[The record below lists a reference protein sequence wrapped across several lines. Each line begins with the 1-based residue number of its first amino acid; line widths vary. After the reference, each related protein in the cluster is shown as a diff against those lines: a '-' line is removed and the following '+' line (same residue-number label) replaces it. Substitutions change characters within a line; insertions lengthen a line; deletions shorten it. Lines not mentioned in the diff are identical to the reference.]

1 MEIDSFLLSIKK
13 RTAMLKNHIKF
24 SLRNLWKN
32 KTLSFLNLLGLSIGV
47 SSVLT
52 LMFSVYAY
60 YTADNHIP
68 EPENIVYLKTQLTDG
83 TTYREVAY
91 PLLDEVVKSSPE
103 VIAGT
108 HLHSWGNIWLENGDD
123 EFQHRTDYADPEFFE
138 VFDLPLK
145 YGNKETALKEKY
157 SIILTHKVSEQLFG
171 DTNPVGKTIVGA
183 DTLNLK
189 ITGVFEPMSPYSSF
203 RLGVVLPN
211 TLLENNPTFISQT
224 NWNNSFSPAFFKL
237 RPEANTAAL
246 ATKITQIA
254 KQNYSEATMISE
266 MKVMPYTEMRT
277 DIIPVVDTIIG
288 GSIAASLFVLLIIL
302 VNLLNLNTSTMLRRT
317 KDIAVRKVLG
327 GSKKSVVIQFC
338 VENGIL
344 VFISIII
351 SSVLFLLINLPR
363 LNDTFGPEFGRI
375 SFNVAKDYP
384 IIIGIVIVGLLATL
398 MVGIFPTLRFIKVP
412 VSLGIKGKIEQIK
425 SNFLLRNSFI
435 IVQFTIAI
443 LFISIAVILNQQI
456 GFMKNADLGFER
468 NHVLVG
474 SIDLDYKNLDVAKSK
489 FNALL
494 NDLEANPHVKSVS
507 TSQAIPSDYY
517 FNYTPYYDPETK
529 TDVRFRRS
537 YADDSYF
544 ETLEIPI
551 IMGRNFDQNRDRDEE
566 FPVIIN
572 EAAMK
577 AFGWTSI
584 EGKRL
589 KYKTSESEGHPI
601 VGVVKD
607 FHYQDLQN
615 AVEPLVHI
623 YRDKSALENHRYL
636 SVKVAEGQ
644 ETQVSNS
651 IAETFNSISS
661 RRDYDQS
668 SLNEKVS
675 AQYQLIE
682 GILQSVNI
690 TAVLTIF
697 ISCLGMFGLI
707 SFLAKRKVKEIGIRK
722 VLGAGVAKIIVLLSK
737 DYIVLVGIAALVAFP
752 IAWYVMNAWLGTFAY
767 SISIQWW
774 MFALAGFIAFFITS
788 FTLGLQ
794 AIKSA
799 IANPVKSLRTE

>member
-1 MEIDSFLLSIKK
+1 MF
-13 RTAMLKNHIKF
+13 KNHLKV

-32 KTLSFLNLLGLSIGV
+32 KTLSLLNLIGLSIGV

-60 YTADNHIP
+60 YTANDHIP
-68 EPENIVYLKTQLTDG
+68 NQENIVYLKTQLTDG
-83 TTYREVAY
+83 TEYREVVY
-91 PLLDEVVKSSPE
+91 PLLDEVVNSSPE

-108 HLHSWGNIWLENGDD
+108 HLHSWGNIWLENGEE

-145 YGNKETALKEKY
+145 YGNKETALKDKY
-157 SIILTHKVSEQLFG
+157 SIILTHKVSEQIFG
-171 DTNPVGKTIVGA
+171 DKNPVGKTLVGA
-183 DTLNLK
+183 DTLNLR
-189 ITGVFEPMSPYSSF
+189 ITGVFEPISPYSSF

-211 TLLENNPTFISQT
+211 TLLENNPTFVRQT
-224 NWNNSFSPAFFKL
+224 NWANSFSPVFFKL
-237 RPEANTAAL
+237 RPNTDKQAL
-246 ATKITQIA
+246 GEKVTQLV
-254 KQNYSEATMISE
+254 KENYSDPSMVAQ
-266 MKVMPYTEMRT
+266 MKVMPYTGFRT
-277 DIIPVVDTIIG
+277 DILPVVDTIIG
-288 GSIAASLFVLLIIL
+288 GSIAASIFVLLIIL

-327 GSKKSVVIQFC
+327 GSKKSVVVQFC
-338 VENGIL
+338 IENGIL
-344 VFISIII
+344 VFVSIVISA
-351 SSVLFLLINLPR
+351 VLFLLVNLPR

-375 SFNVAKDYP
+375 SFDVVKDYP
-384 IIIGIVIVGLLATL
+384 VVIGIVIVGLLGTL

-435 IVQFTIAI
+435 ILQFTIAI
-443 LFISIAVILNQQI
+443 LFICIAVILNQQI

-468 NHVLVG
+468 NNVLVG
-474 SIDLDYKNLDVAKSK
+474 GIDLDYKDLDAAKSK

-494 NDLEANPHVKSVS
+494 NELEANPYVESVS
-507 TSQAIPSDYY
+507 TSEAVPSDYY

-537 YADDSYF
+537 YADESYF
-544 ETLEIPI
+544 ETLEVPI
-551 IMGRNFDQNRDRDEE
+551 VMGRNFDQNRDNPEE
-566 FPVIIN
+566 FPAIIN
-572 EAAMK
+572 ETAMK

-584 EGKRL
+584 DGKRL
-589 KYKTSESEGHPI
+589 KFKTSDDEGHPI

-615 AVEPLVHI
+615 AVEPLVHF
-623 YRDKSALENHRYL
+623 YRDKSALDRHRYL

-644 ETQVSNS
+644 EKQVENS
-651 IAETFNSISS
+651 IVAAFNGISS
-661 RRDYDQS
+661 RRGYEQS
-668 SLNEKVS
+668 NLNGKVS

-690 TAVLTIF
+690 TAILTIF

-722 VLGAGVAKIIVLLSK
+722 VLGAGVAKIVVLLSK
-737 DYIVLVGIAALVAFP
+737 DYIILVGVAALIAFP

-774 MFALAGFIAFFITS
+774 MFAIAGVIAFLITS

-794 AIKSA
+794 AVKSA
-799 IANPVKSLRTE
+799 LANPVKSLRTE

>member
-1 MEIDSFLLSIKK
+1 MF
-13 RTAMLKNHIKF
+13 KNHIKISF
-24 SLRNLWKN
+24 RNLWKN
-32 KTLSFLNLLGLSIGV
+32 KTLSLLNLLGLSIGV

-60 YTADNHIP
+60 YTANDTIP
-68 EPENIVYLKTQLTDG
+68 NQENLVYLKTQLNDG
-83 TTYREVAY
+83 TEYREVAY
-91 PLLDEVVKSSPE
+91 PLLDEVVNSSPE

-108 HLHSWGNIWLENGDD
+108 HLHSWGNIWLEHEND

-145 YGNKETALKEKY
+145 YGNKKTALQEKY
-157 SIILTHKVSEQLFG
+157 SIILTHKVSEQIFG
-171 DTNPVGKTIVGA
+171 DKNPVGKTLIGA

-189 ITGVFEPMSPYSSF
+189 ITGVFEPISPYASF

-211 TLLENNPTFISQT
+211 TLLENNPTFKRQT
-224 NWNNSFSPAFFKL
+224 NWANSFSPAFFKL
-237 RPEANTAAL
+237 RADTDLGTL
-246 ATKITQIA
+246 AQKVTQLV
-254 KQNYSEATMISE
+254 KQNYRDPSMIAE
-266 MKVMPYTEMRT
+266 MKVMPYLEFRT
-277 DIIPVVDTIIG
+277 DILPVVDTIIG
-288 GSIAASLFVLLIIL
+288 GSIAASIFVLLIIL

-327 GSKKSVVIQFC
+327 SGKKSVVVQFC
-338 VENGIL
+338 IENGIL
-344 VFISIII
+344 VFISLII
-351 SSVLFLLINLPR
+351 SAVLFLLVNLPR

-375 SFNVAKDYP
+375 SFDVVKDYP
-384 IIIGIVIVGLLATL
+384 VVIGMIVVGVLATL
-398 MVGIFPTLRFIKVP
+398 MVGIFPTLRFIRVP

-435 IVQFTIAI
+435 ILQFTIAI
-443 LFISIAVILNQQI
+443 LFICIAVILNQQI

-468 NHVLVG
+468 NQVLVG
-474 SIDLDYKNLDVAKSK
+474 SIDLDYKDLDAAKSK

-494 NDLEANPHVKSVS
+494 NELEANPFVQSVS
-507 TSQAIPSDYY
+507 TSEAVPSDYY
-517 FNYTPYYDPETK
+517 FNYTTYYDPETK

-537 YADDSYF
+537 YADDGYF
-544 ETLEIPI
+544 ETLEAPI
-551 IMGRNFDQNRDRDEE
+551 VMGRNFDRNRDNPDEY
-566 FPVIIN
+566 PVIIN

-577 AFGWTSI
+577 AFGWTTI

-589 KYKTSESEGHPI
+589 KFKTSEDEGNPI

-623 YRDKSALENHRYL
+623 YRDKSTLGRHRYL
-636 SVKVAEGQ
+636 SVKVSEGQ
-644 ETQVSNS
+644 EKQVGS
-651 IAETFNSISS
+651 IISAAFRGISS
-661 RRDYDQS
+661 RRGYEQS
-668 SLNEKVS
+668 ELNDKVS
-675 AQYQLIE
+675 AQYQLID

-690 TAVLTIF
+690 TAILTIF

-722 VLGAGVAKIIVLLSK
+722 VLGAGVTKIIILLSK
-737 DYIVLVGIAALVAFP
+737 DYIILVGVAALVAFP

-774 MFALAGFIAFFITS
+774 MFVIAGLIAFLITS

-794 AIKSA
+794 AVKSA
-799 IANPVKSLRTE
+799 LANPVKSLRTE

>member
-1 MEIDSFLLSIKK
+1 MF
-13 RTAMLKNHIKF
+13 KNHIKF

-32 KTLSFLNLLGLSIGV
+32 KTLSVLNLLGLSIGV

-60 YTADNHIP
+60 YTADTHIP
-68 EPENIVYLKTQLTDG
+68 DRENIVYLKTQLTDG
-83 TTYREVAY
+83 TSYREVAY
-91 PLLDEVVKSSPE
+91 PLIDEVVRSSPE
-103 VIAGT
+103 VLAGT
-108 HLHSWGNIWLENGDD
+108 HLHSWGNIWLENGTD

-157 SIILTHKVSEQLFG
+157 SIILTHKVSEQLYG
-171 DTNPVGKTIVGA
+171 DKNPVGKTLVGA

-211 TLLENNPTFISQT
+211 TLLENNPTFQRQT
-224 NWNNSFSPAFFKL
+224 NWDNSFSPAFFKV
-237 RPEANTAAL
+237 RPDTNKEAL
-246 ATKITQIA
+246 AQKITQIA
-254 KQNYSEATMISE
+254 KQNYSESTMIKAME
-266 MKVMPYTEMRT
+266 VLPYTDMRT

-288 GSIAASLFVLLIIL
+288 GSIAASIFVLLIIL

-327 GSKKSVVIQFC
+327 GSKKSVILQFC
-338 VENGIL
+338 IENGIL
-344 VFISIII
+344 VFVSIII
-351 SSVLFLLINLPR
+351 SGVLFLLVNLPR

-375 SFNVAKDYP
+375 SFDVVKDFP
-384 IIIGIVIVGLLATL
+384 VIVGIVVVGLLATL

-412 VSLGIKGKIEQIK
+412 ISLGIKGKIEQIK

-435 IVQFTIAI
+435 ILQFTIAI
-443 LFISIAVILNQQI
+443 LFICIAVILNQQI

-468 NHVLVG
+468 SNVLVG
-474 SIDLDYKNLDVAKSK
+474 SIDLDYKDLDAAKSS
-489 FNALL
+489 FNAML
-494 NDLEANPHVKSVS
+494 NELEANPYVKSVS

-551 IMGRNFDQNRDRDEE
+551 VMGRNFDQNRDNPEE
-566 FPVIIN
+566 YPVIIN

-584 EGKRL
+584 DGRRL
-589 KYKTSESEGHPI
+589 KYKTSKDEGHPI
-601 VGVVKD
+601 IGVVKD

-615 AVEPLVHI
+615 SIEPLVHI
-623 YRDKSALENHRYL
+623 YRDKNALESHRYL
-636 SVKVAEGQ
+636 TVKVAEGQ
-644 ETQVSNS
+644 EKQVSTIITS
-651 IAETFNSISS
+651 TFNSISS
-661 RRDYDQS
+661 RRSYEQ
-668 SLNEKVS
+668 LNLNDKVS

-690 TAVLTIF
+690 TAILTIF

-722 VLGAGVAKIIVLLSK
+722 VLGAGVAKIVMLLSK
-737 DYIVLVGIAALVAFP
+737 DYIILVGIAAIIAFP
-752 IAWYVMNAWLGTFAY
+752 IAWYLMNAWLGTFAY

-774 MFALAGFIAFFITS
+774 MFALAGFIAFIITS

-794 AIKSA
+794 AVKSA
-799 IANPVKSLRTE
+799 LANPVKSLRTE

>member
-1 MEIDSFLLSIKK
+1 
-13 RTAMLKNHIKF
+13 MLKNHIKI

-32 KTLSFLNLLGLSIGV
+32 KTLSLLNLIGLSIGV

-60 YTADNHIP
+60 YTANEHIP
-68 EPENIVYLKTQLTDG
+68 DQEQIVYLKTQLNDG
-83 TTYREVAY
+83 TEYREVAY
-91 PLLDEVVKSSPE
+91 PLLDELVSSSPE

-145 YGNKETALKEKY
+145 YGNKEIALKEKY

-171 DTNPVGKTIVGA
+171 DKNPVGKTLIGA

-211 TLLENNPTFISQT
+211 TLLENNPTFTQQT
-224 NWNNSFSPAFFKL
+224 NWGNSFSPAFFKI
-237 RPEANTAAL
+237 RPDTDVDAL
-246 ATKITQIA
+246 AQNVTQLV
-254 KQNYSEATMISE
+254 KQNYSDSSMIAE
-266 MKVMPYTEMRT
+266 MKVMPFKEMRT
-277 DIIPVVDTIIG
+277 DIIPVVDTIVG
-288 GSIAASLFVLLIIL
+288 GSIAASFFVLLIIL

-327 GSKKSVVIQFC
+327 SSKKSVVFQFC
-338 VENGIL
+338 IENGIL
-344 VFISIII
+344 VFVSILISI
-351 SSVLFLLINLPR
+351 VLFLLVNLPR

-375 SFNVAKDYP
+375 SFDVIKDFP
-384 IIIGIVIVGLLATL
+384 VVIGIVIVGILATL

-412 VSLGIKGKIEQIK
+412 VSLGIKGKIQQIK

-435 IVQFTIAI
+435 ILQFTIAI
-443 LFISIAVILNQQI
+443 LFICIAVILNRQI

-468 NHVLVG
+468 NNVLVG
-474 SIDLDYKNLDVAKSK
+474 SIDLDYKNLDAAKSK

-494 NDLEANPHVKSVS
+494 NELEANSYVKSVS
-507 TSQAIPSDYY
+507 TSQAVPSDYY
-517 FNYTPYYDPETK
+517 FNYTTYYDPETD
-529 TDVRFRRS
+529 TDVRIRRS
-537 YADDSYF
+537 YADDGYF
-544 ETLEIPI
+544 ETLEVPVIS
-551 IMGRNFDQNRDRDEE
+551 GRNFDRNIDNPDE
-566 FPVIIN
+566 FPVILN

-577 AFGWTSI
+577 AFGWSSI

-589 KYKTSESEGHPI
+589 KFKNSSSDGNPI
-601 VGVVKD
+601 VGVVKN

-623 YRDKSALENHRYL
+623 YRDPSRLDAHRFL
-636 SVKVAEGQ
+636 SVKVVEGQ
-644 ETQVSNS
+644 EKQVEGI
-651 IAETFNSISS
+651 IAAAFNGISS
-661 RRDYDQS
+661 RRGYEQS
-668 SLNEKVS
+668 RLTDKVS

-690 TAVLTIF
+690 TAILTIF

-722 VLGAGVAKIIVLLSK
+722 VLGAGVAKIVVLLSK
-737 DYIVLVGIAALVAFP
+737 DYIILVGIAAIIAFP

-767 SISIQWW
+767 SVSIQWW
-774 MFALAGFIAFFITS
+774 MFAVAGIIAFLITS

-794 AIKSA
+794 AVKSA
-799 IANPVKSLRTE
+799 LANPVKSLRTE

>member
-1 MEIDSFLLSIKK
+1 
-13 RTAMLKNHIKF
+13 MLKNHIKI

-32 KTLSFLNLLGLSIGV
+32 KTLSLLNLIGLSIGV
-47 SSVLT
+47 SSVLA
-52 LMFSVYAY
+52 LLFSVYSY
-60 YTADNHIP
+60 YTANDYIP
-68 EPENIVYLKTQLTDG
+68 DQENIVYLKTRLNDG
-83 TTYREVAY
+83 TEYREVAY
-91 PLLDEVVKSSPE
+91 PLLDVVVSSSPE

-145 YGNKETALKEKY
+145 YGNKETALQEKY
-157 SIILTHKVSEQLFG
+157 SIILTHKVSEQIFG
-171 DTNPVGKTIVGA
+171 DTNPVGKTLVGA

-189 ITGVFEPMSPYSSF
+189 VTGVFEPISPYSSF

-211 TLLENNPTFISQT
+211 TLLEDNPTFIRQT
-224 NWNNSFSPAFFKL
+224 NWANSFSPAFFKL
-237 RPEANTAAL
+237 LPDADSQAL
-246 ATKITQIA
+246 AQKVTQLA
-254 KQNYSEATMISE
+254 KQNYSDPSMIAE
-266 MKVMPYTEMRT
+266 MKVMPYAEMRT

-288 GSIAASLFVLLIIL
+288 GSIAASIFVLLIIL

-327 GSKKSVVIQFC
+327 GSKKNMIVQFC
-338 VENGIL
+338 IENGIL
-344 VFISIII
+344 VFV
-351 SSVLFLLINLPR
+351 SVLISFMLFILVNLPR

-375 SFNVAKDYP
+375 SFDILKDYP
-384 IIIGIVIVGLLATL
+384 IVVAIVGIGILATL
-398 MVGIFPTLRFIKVP
+398 MVGIFPTLRFVKVP

-435 IVQFTIAI
+435 ILQFTIAI
-443 LFISIAVILNQQI
+443 LFICIAVILNQQI

-468 NHVLVG
+468 NNVLVG
-474 SIDLDYKNLDVAKSK
+474 SIDLDYKDLDAAKSK

-494 NDLEANPHVKSVS
+494 NELEANPYVKNIS
-507 TSQAIPSDYY
+507 TSQAVPSDYY
-517 FNYTPYYDPETK
+517 FNYTPYYDAETE

-537 YADDSYF
+537 YADEGYF
-544 ETLEIPI
+544 KTLEVPI
-551 IMGRNFDQNRDRDEE
+551 VMGRNFDQNRDNPEE
-566 FPVIIN
+566 FPAIIN

-589 KYKTSESEGHPI
+589 KFKTSDDEGHPI

-615 AVEPLVHI
+615 AVEPLVHF
-623 YRDKSALENHRYL
+623 YRDKSTLERHRFL
-636 SVKVAEGQ
+636 LVKVAEGQ
-644 ETQVSNS
+644 EKEVGNIIT
-651 IAETFNSISS
+651 AAFNNIST
-661 RRDYDQS
+661 RRGYDQS
-668 SLNEKVS
+668 QLNDKVS

-682 GILQSVNI
+682 GILKSVNI
-690 TAVLTIF
+690 TAILTIF

-737 DYIVLVGIAALVAFP
+737 DYIILLGIAALIAFP

-767 SISIQWW
+767 SISIKWW
-774 MFALAGFIAFFITS
+774 MFTLAGVIAFLITS

-794 AIKSA
+794 AVKSA
-799 IANPVKSLRTE
+799 LANPVKSLRAE

>member
-1 MEIDSFLLSIKK
+1 
-13 RTAMLKNHIKF
+13 MLKNHIKI

-32 KTLSFLNLLGLSIGV
+32 KTLSLLNLLGLSIGV

-52 LMFSVYAY
+52 LLFSVYAY
-60 YTADNHIP
+60 YTANDHIP
-68 EPENIVYLKTQLTDG
+68 NQEQIVYLKTQLNDG
-83 TTYREVAY
+83 TEYREVAY
-91 PLLDEVVKSSPE
+91 PLLDELVSSSSE

-108 HLHSWGNIWLENGDD
+108 HLHSWGNIWLENEND

-145 YGNKETALKEKY
+145 YGNKETALQEKY

-171 DTNPVGKTIVGA
+171 DKNPVGKTLIGA
-183 DTLNLK
+183 DSLNLK

-211 TLLENNPTFISQT
+211 TLLENNPTFIQQT
-224 NWNNSFSPAFFKL
+224 NWGNSFSPAFFKL
-237 RPEANTAAL
+237 RPNANVEVL
-246 ATKITQIA
+246 AQRVNELV
-254 KQNYSEATMISE
+254 KQNYSDPSMIAE
-266 MKVMPYTEMRT
+266 MKVMPYVDMRT

-288 GSIAASLFVLLIIL
+288 GSIAASIFVLLIIL
-302 VNLLNLNTSTMLRRT
+302 VNLLNLNASTMLRRT

-327 GSKKSVVIQFC
+327 SSKKSVVVQFC
-338 VENGIL
+338 IENGIL
-344 VFISIII
+344 VFISILI
-351 SSVLFLLINLPR
+351 SIVLFLLVNLPR

-375 SFNVAKDYP
+375 SFDVVKDYP
-384 IIIGIVIVGLLATL
+384 VVIGIAIVGILAT
-398 MVGIFPTLRFIKVP
+398 MVVGIFPTLRFIKVP
-412 VSLGIKGKIEQIK
+412 VSLGIKGKIQQIK

-435 IVQFTIAI
+435 ILQFTIAI
-443 LFISIAVILNQQI
+443 LFICIAVILNQQI

-468 NHVLVG
+468 NSILVG
-474 SIDLDYKNLDVAKSK
+474 SIDLDYKNPDAAKSK

-494 NDLEANPHVKSVS
+494 NELEANSYVKSVS

-517 FNYTPYYDPETK
+517 FNYTTYYDPEMD
-529 TDVRFRRS
+529 TDVRIRRS
-537 YADDSYF
+537 YADDGYF
-544 ETLEIPI
+544 KTLGVPVVK
-551 IMGRNFDQNRDRDEE
+551 GRNFDRNIDNPNE
-566 FPVIIN
+566 FPVILN

-577 AFGWTSI
+577 AFGWNSI

-589 KYKTSESEGHPI
+589 KFKNSDGEGNPI

-623 YRDKSALENHRYL
+623 YREPSRLDAHRFL
-636 SVKVAEGQ
+636 SVKVVEGQ
-644 ETQVSNS
+644 EKHVEGIIT
-651 IAETFNSISS
+651 AAFNGISS
-661 RRDYDQS
+661 RRDYEQS
-668 SLNEKVS
+668 QLNDKVS

-690 TAVLTIF
+690 TAILTIF

-722 VLGAGVAKIIVLLSK
+722 VLGAGVAKIVVLLSK
-737 DYIVLVGIAALVAFP
+737 DYIILVGIAAIVAFP
-752 IAWYVMNAWLGTFAY
+752 IAWYIMNSWLGTFAY
-767 SISIQWW
+767 SISIKWW
-774 MFALAGFIAFFITS
+774 MFVLAGLIAFFITA
-788 FTLGLQ
+788 FTLSLQ
-794 AIKSA
+794 AVKA
-799 IANPVKSLRTE
+799 AMANPVKSLRTE

>member
-1 MEIDSFLLSIKK
+1 
-13 RTAMLKNHIKF
+13 MLKNHIKI

-32 KTLSFLNLLGLSIGV
+32 KTLSMLNLIGLSIGV

-52 LMFSVYAY
+52 LLFSVYVY
-60 YTADNHIP
+60 YTADNIIP
-68 EPENIVYLKTQLTDG
+68 NQENIVYLKTHLKDG
-83 TTYREVAY
+83 NSYRAVPY
-91 PLLDEVVKSSPE
+91 PLMEKVVNTSPQ
-103 VIAGT
+103 VLAGT
-108 HLHSWGNIWLENGDD
+108 HLHQWGNIWLENGDD

-157 SIILTHKVSEQLFG
+157 AIILTDKVSQQIFG
-171 DTNPVGKTIVGA
+171 DENPVGKTLIGA

-189 ITGVFEPMSPYSSF
+189 VTGVFEPISPYSSF

-211 TLLENNPTFISQT
+211 TLLKNNPNFERQN
-224 NWNNSFSPAFFKL
+224 NWEDSFSPAYFSVS
-237 RPEANTAAL
+237 RDTDIAAL
-246 ATKITQIA
+246 Q
-254 KQNYSEATMISE
+254 KQVEQLVQENYADPAPISHME
-266 MKVMPYTEMRT
+266 LMPYSKFRT
-277 DIIPVVDTIIG
+277 DAIPVVDTIIG
-288 GSIAASLFVLLIIL
+288 GSIAASLFVMLIIL

-327 GSKKSVVIQFC
+327 SSKKSVVVQFC
-338 VENGIL
+338 IENGIL
-344 VFISIII
+344 VFISILI
-351 SSVLFLLINLPR
+351 SALLFLLVNLPR

-375 SFNVAKDYP
+375 SFDIMKDYP
-384 IIIGIVIVGLLATL
+384 VVVGVVLLGLLATL

-412 VSLGIKGKIEQIK
+412 ISLGIKGKIDQIR

-435 IVQFTIAI
+435 ILQFTIAI
-443 LFISIAVILNQQI
+443 LFICIAVILNQQI

-468 NHVLVG
+468 NHILVG
-474 SIDLDYKNLDVAKSK
+474 SIDLDYKDIDAAKSK
-489 FNALL
+489 FSALI
-494 NDLEANPHVKSVS
+494 NDLEANPYVESVS
-507 TSQAIPSDYY
+507 TSEAVPSDYY
-517 FNYTPYYDPETK
+517 FNYSSFYDPETK
-529 TDVRFRRS
+529 MDVRMRRS
-537 YADDSYF
+537 YADDGYF
-544 ETLEIPI
+544 ETLEVPLV
-551 IMGRNFDQNRDRDEE
+551 MGRNFDRNIEIPEE
-566 FPVIIN
+566 SPVIIN

-577 AFGWTSI
+577 AFGWNSI
-584 EGKRL
+584 EGRRL
-589 KYKTSESEGHPI
+589 KFKNSDSEGYPI

-623 YRDKSALENHRYL
+623 YRDKGSLDRHRFL

-644 ETQVSNS
+644 EKHVEGI
-651 IAETFNSISS
+651 IAAAFNSISS
-661 RRDYDQS
+661 RRGYEQS
-668 SLNEKVS
+668 RLTDKVS

-690 TAVLTIF
+690 TAILTIF

-722 VLGAGVAKIIVLLSK
+722 VLGAGVVKIIVLLSK
-737 DYIVLVGIAALVAFP
+737 DYIILVGVAALIAFP
-752 IAWYVMNAWLGTFAY
+752 MAWYAMNAWLGTFAY

-774 MFALAGFIAFFITS
+774 MFLVAGLIALLITS

-794 AIKSA
+794 AVKSA
-799 IANPVKSLRTE
+799 MANPVKSLRTE